1 MKEQSWLV
9 KTNIKLLGYWLS
21 SIILRCGYFILKD
34 WHPPDSCWCC
44 CKEDQWS
51 HVEEARAAKTLIAV
65 KVNQIK
71 RLLQQVTSCKG
82 RVRLSNR
89 MNFRKPSK
97 GVGGHVQSKKLCC
110 RFCTFIWGFFWMFSK
125 KIAIWFS
132 KNEGGGSK
140 AVWIFFQKFICFGS
154 LTRPLGAL
162 TSLNF
167 KLSASNANNVW
178 KYCM

>member
-140 AVWIFFQKFICFGS
+140 AVWIFFKS
-154 LTRPLGAL
+154 SSVLAAWP
-162 TSLNF
+162 
-167 KLSASNANNVW
+167 VP
-178 KYCM
+178 